1 MGSQM
6 GRLVA
11 LVTLA
16 VTLAVA
22 ATLALAAPAK
32 QYQFTG
38 TVTEI
43 DAKAKTISVDKG
55 GDVWEFATDGLKDL
69 KLKKGDK
76 VTVHYTMIAKKVES
90 K

>member
-1 MGSQM
+1 MRS
-6 GRLVA
+6 RALVA
-11 LVTLA
+11 V
-16 VTLAVA
+16 VA
-22 ATLALAAPAK
+22 LFGLIVAIASLSSAAAK

-38 TVTEI
+38 TITEV

-69 KLKKGDK
+69 KVKKGDK
-76 VTVHYTMIAKKVES
+76 VTIHYQMIAKKVEA

>member
-1 MGSQM
+1 MRS
-6 GRLVA
+6 RAAVIVVIVVA
-11 LVTLA
+11 LV
-16 VTLAVA
+16 A
-22 ATLALAAPAK
+22 ATVWSIAAPK

-38 TVTEI
+38 SVVEM

-55 GDVWEFATDGLKDL
+55 GDVWEFSTAGLKDL

-76 VTVHYTMIAKKVES
+76 VTVYYEMTAKKIEG

>member
-1 MGSQM
+1 MRSRALIAGVV
-6 GRLVA
+6 LLA
-11 LVTLA
+11 LV
-16 VTLAVA
+16 VAVA
-22 ATLALAAPAK
+22 SLSTAAGK

-38 TVTEI
+38 TVTEV

-55 GDVWEFATDGLKDL
+55 GEVWEFGTDGLKDV

-76 VTVHYTMIAKKVES
+76 VTIFYQMIAKKVEA

>member
-1 MGSQM
+1 MRS
-6 GRLVA
+6 RVAVLVVVVVA
-11 LVTLA
+11 LVAAA
-16 VTLAVA
+16 VGWSI
-22 ATLALAAPAK
+22 AAPK

-38 TVTEI
+38 NVVEV

-76 VTVHYTMIAKKVES
+76 VTVYYQMTAKKIEGA

>member
-1 MGSQM
+1 MRS
-6 GRLVA
+6 RALVA
-11 LVTLA
+11 V
-16 VTLAVA
+16 VA
-22 ATLALAAPAK
+22 LFGLIVAIASLSSAAAK

-38 TVTEI
+38 TITEV

-69 KLKKGDK
+69 KVRKGDK
-76 VTVHYTMIAKKVES
+76 VTIHYQMIAKKVEA

>member
-1 MGSQM
+1 LIAGVV
-6 GRLVA
+6 LLA
-11 LVTLA
+11 LV
-16 VTLAVA
+16 VAVA
-22 ATLALAAPAK
+22 SLSRAAGK

-38 TVTEI
+38 TVTEV

-55 GDVWEFATDGLKDL
+55 GDIWEFATDGLKDL

-76 VTVHYTMIAKKVES
+76 VTVHYQMIARKVEA